1 MNMAFGLNIKNYNF
15 SVQWH
20 STNLKEGKGEVGA
33 TGKDCMHLPDDP
45 SVLKQNNHSH
55 YPA

>member
-1 MNMAFGLNIKNYNF
+1 MAFGLNIKNYNF